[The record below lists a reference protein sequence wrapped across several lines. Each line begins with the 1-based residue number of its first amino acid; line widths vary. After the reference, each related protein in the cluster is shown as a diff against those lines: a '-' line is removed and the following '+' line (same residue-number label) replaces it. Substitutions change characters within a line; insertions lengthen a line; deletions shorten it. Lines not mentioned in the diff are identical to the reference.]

1 MFCCSVVN
9 ELIHWKIA
17 QLIQKRVGIQPTEV
31 VVHLASVHDSIF
43 KRFTVMKFPSTAK
56 KSLHT
61 EGVKGLDLHV
71 NLCWGSYAWHNFHST
86 LSTQEYK
93 MVLVRMCACVCG
105 VGGGREVEL
114 GEGSGGCNVIPS
126 WLILHQV
133 KESSTDS
140 MGLSFYSWHM

>member
-1 MFCCSVVN
+1 
-9 ELIHWKIA
+9 
-17 QLIQKRVGIQPTEV
+17 
-31 VVHLASVHDSIF
+31 
-43 KRFTVMKFPSTAK
+43 MKFPSTAK

-93 MVLVRMCACVCG
+93 MVLVRMCACVCE

-114 GEGSGGCNVIPS
+114 GEGMEDVMLFP
-126 WLILHQV
+126 V
-133 KESSTDS
+133 D
-140 MGLSFYSWHM
+140 SFYTKWKNHLRTLWG

>member
-9 ELIHWKIA
+9 ELIHWEIA

-56 KSLHT
+56 GLGKLMDPVPSHPQC
-61 EGVKGLDLHV
+61 EGTGFTCEPVLGQ
-71 NLCWGSYAWHNFHST
+71 LCMTQF
-86 LSTQEYK
+86 STQEYK

-126 WLILHQV
+126 
-133 KESSTDS
+133 
-140 MGLSFYSWHM
+140 

>member
-1 MFCCSVVN
+1 M
-9 ELIHWKIA
+9 
-17 QLIQKRVGIQPTEV
+17 IQFSKGLLLWNFLPLQKGRANWWIQ
-31 VVHLASVHDSIF
+31 
-43 KRFTVMKFPSTAK
+43 
-56 KSLHT
+56 SLHT